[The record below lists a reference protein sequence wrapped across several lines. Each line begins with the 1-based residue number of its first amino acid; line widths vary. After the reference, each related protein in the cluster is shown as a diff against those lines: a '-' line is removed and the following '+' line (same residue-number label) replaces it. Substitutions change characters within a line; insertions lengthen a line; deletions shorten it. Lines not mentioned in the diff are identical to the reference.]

1 METVASFINETIG
14 REAFAKAT
22 GFSQQVI
29 SRAIVENIMPAGWYR
44 DVRALCGAQCVA
56 VPDHL
61 FRWVD
66 KRKSPANAQ
75 PVRAAE

>member
-1 METVASFINETIG
+1 METVATFINDTIG
-14 REAFAKAT
+14 RETFAKVT
-22 GFSQQVI
+22 GHSQQVI

-44 DVRALCGAQCVA
+44 DVRTLCRAKRVA

-66 KRKSPANAQ
+66 KRRTSANAQ
-75 PVRAAE
+75 PVKAGG

>member
-1 METVASFINETIG
+1 MLTVETFINDTIG
-14 REAFAKAT
+14 RDRFAKAT
-22 GFSQQVI
+22 GYGPQVI

-44 DVRALCGAQCVA
+44 DVRDVCGGLGVE

-61 FRWVD
+61 FRWTD
-66 KRKSPANAQ
+66 KRKTPAATL